1 MPAPRLYANQAAR
14 QAAYRGRVAEARSKE
29 LQTKG
34 MPPLPAVAFLP
45 GNARWQA
52 MIWQA
57 CLLLRTVRDEMQEYY
72 DQRSAAWQESE
83 RGESFLDRL
92 EAAEDV
98 HTAAEDLV
106 R

>member
-1 MPAPRLYANQAAR
+1 MPTPRLYANQAAR
-14 QAAYRGRVAEARSKE
+14 QAAYRGRVAEARRKE
-29 LQTKG
+29 LRTKG
-34 MPPLPAVAFLP
+34 MPALPAVASLP

-57 CLLLRTVRDEMQEYY
+57 SLLLRTVREEMQEYY

-83 RGESFLDRL
+83 RGGSFLDRL
-92 EAAEDV
+92 EATEEV
-98 HTAAEDLV
+98 HTAAEELV